1 MRGIYMIN
9 KLSSLDELK
18 RNTYLWI
25 VPFIV
30 LALII
35 YNLVLPTLSSHE
47 QFYMYIS
54 RILIVWLVLSWIF
67 LFRKRLLRFTELSN
81 LVLISFSHLVTGYDV
96 IYNYMIPGKEGALG
110 ITIMWTPLVFIS
122 FFLTLKSKLGLI
134 YSLVIYGITLG
145 VSLLNMGNISSEYV
159 LPLSQFLVAN
169 LVYIIIFYFAQQMF
183 SVYAELEIA
192 KRSAYIDSLTG
203 IANRHKIDIWLEEK
217 VKESKK
223 YNSPLSVI
231 FFDIDHFKKV
241 NDTYGHLNG
250 DNVLREITSVVSE
263 NLPEGNLFGRW
274 GGEEF
279 IIISSLSPNH
289 AFQLAEKLRKMIESH
304 DFQIVGKLTS
314 SFGVASYQLG
324 DTVNTL
330 LDRADVALYLSKSSG
345 RNLCRVYSKVE

>member
-1 MRGIYMIN
+1 MLS

-18 RNTYLWI
+18 RIAYLWI
-25 VPFIV
+25 VPFII
-30 LALII
+30 LASII
-35 YNLVLPTLSSHE
+35 YNMILPNLYSHD
-47 QFYMYIS
+47 QFYIYIS
-54 RILIVWLVLSWIF
+54 RILIAWLVLSWIF
-67 LFRKRLLRFTELSN
+67 LFKKRFLRFTELSN
-81 LVLISFSHLVTGYDV
+81 LVLISFSHLVTLYDV

-110 ITIMWTPLVFIS
+110 ISIIWTPLLFII
-122 FFLTLKSKLGLI
+122 FFLTLKSKLGLF
-134 YSLVIYGITLG
+134 YSLVIYGITLCF
-145 VSLLNMGNISSEYV
+145 SLLNIGNISSEYV
-159 LPLSQFLVAN
+159 LPLSQYLVAN
-169 LVYIIIFYFAQQMF
+169 LIYIIIFYFAQQMF

-217 VKESKK
+217 VKDTRK
-223 YNSPLSVI
+223 YNSALSVI

-279 IIISSLSPNH
+279 IIINSLSPNH
-289 AFQLAEKLRKMIESH
+289 AFQLAEKLRKIIETH

-330 LDRADVALYLSKSSG
+330 LDRADVALYLSKSNG
-345 RNLCRVYSKVE
+345 RNLCQIYSKVD